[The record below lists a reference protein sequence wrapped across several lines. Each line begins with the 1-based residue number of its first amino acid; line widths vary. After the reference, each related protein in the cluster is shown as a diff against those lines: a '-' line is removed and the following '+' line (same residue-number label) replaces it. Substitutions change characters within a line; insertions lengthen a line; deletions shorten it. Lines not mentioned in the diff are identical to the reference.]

1 MHCNI
6 PQERGVVYSFSRY
19 DSFFFDGLGVCLAQK
34 RGFLEDFG
42 AEAET
47 FKLSVRVIA
56 ATGPQTAEGFGL
68 LGTFFG
74 IRTSGLGCRIW
85 VQGLGD
91 AGRLR
96 QARSSNVSSTSRNR

>member
-1 MHCNI
+1 MSYI
-6 PQERGVVYSFSRY
+6 RSPATIRSFLT
-19 DSFFFDGLGVCLAQK
+19 GLGFAWPRNVVFSK
-34 RGFLEDFG
+34 ISG